1 MKIQPIK
8 LTLVLF
14 LHLSLNSFSQT
25 LPPGIANRNIHW
37 VQNHPMG
44 PQVIGN
50 GVDKPLQTEQEKSGE
65 DWWYDVRPIYEN
77 SVQVGYMVCGFASH
91 KNYYFDETNM
101 SPQGFLRSPS
111 TVSNPTHE
119 ACEHRVERDEYLSQ
133 YQQHIGRYDLNGNSI
148 WCKHVNNGG
157 PLMSLINTND
167 GGFIAIGE
175 TMAAYDMDN
184 VPLIYNPNG
193 LAGQQP
199 LTTYVDLTKPQTP
212 PNTLNYYEKGRIN
225 VVKFNSNGEVEWN
238 YIYGHVDLD
247 ISGTSQAL
255 ENNSVAIHNQKLYG
269 LDIDITNDANGYVIL
284 AISENAN
291 TQMQE
296 LLAIR
301 IDLNGI
307 VQTKAL
313 IGPPTAQGYQLW
325 ARAMDCEGGN
335 CYITGAMTG
344 QGFSNLP
351 NDNKT
356 LGFLL
361 KINDQNLS
369 VSSSWGT
376 PWSANNPIRYNPE
389 PTAVPPTSTILQDIV
404 VNPNGEIVC
413 GAIKKSSGCFY
424 SGENHG
430 IGTILKFNTSGTIV
444 NSNSFGPVRAYDMKI
459 GLTKLAS
466 QEYAIVSSKRSVD
479 ATNNELIPNLS
490 VAPYA
495 DILDDYN
502 SKVDYTCDEY
512 NMLIGT
518 WNTDTYIAKF
528 NENLS
533 LVWETQFDSDDKE
546 PVNHPG
552 DFKKQEC
559 MYRIAE
565 GADGS
570 LVAVGNSSHNVD
582 DFLFVKVFSDC
593 QSLLNYDIDNITPI
607 TTQTWSSDKTVIGKV
622 IIPSGQTLTISNCTI
637 EFADSKRV
645 NVDTKIVIEQG
656 GRLIINNSTL
666 TSIQSCEK
674 AMWDGIEVQGD
685 PTKNQITT
693 LNQGYLSITNNSII
707 SNARN
712 AVTTTA
718 RNDDNTVNWNKTGGG
733 IITATNSSF
742 VDNYASF
749 GFMKYTP
756 HNTSG
761 AVIND
766 ASSILKCSFTT
777 TTNFGDGGMTTKPY
791 AQIIMWDTKNIRI
804 QGNKFMNTRFN
815 VLANER
821 GIGILSVDAAF
832 VVKPAC
838 NGVITYPGGCDPN
851 NEVANEFHDL
861 YTGIA
866 ISNVNNSSFTIDK
879 TLFKNNLYGVR
890 VEGAQFGEIIRSNFV
905 IPNSFDLSETKYAFG
920 VYSDGASVVKIEE
933 NKFNGNYNGIGRNM
947 GVFIKNSDAGGA
959 GVSNY
964 LNDYTGLSIGT
975 QEAGNNLSLQI
986 DCNRFYKTSTISLVD
1001 IHVANGLIAVQ
1012 GVCNQP
1018 GNIPD
1023 PKLPHANEFYGIC
1036 DNSTYNQL
1044 RNTGTSVFEYNSYA
1058 LSDVGFDVGC
1068 MNGSINGQNCLPLI
1082 AYVRQKACASS
1093 ITSIGDGK
1101 LQKNQISTNKNLIST
1116 YKNKVDGGDSDA
1128 LIALINASTNPE
1140 ELKNQLFSISP
1151 YLSTQAQLAVINKSL
1166 PSEIKKQILEINAPF
1181 KENVRIGIINSTMS
1195 NSVKNQLM
1203 AIAYGESPLDIL
1215 EKTVHHY
1222 ENEQRLATNDLMKM
1236 YLDSNYVDSVSFA
1249 LKERNGIERS
1259 KLLITTLLQQNQSE
1273 VSRQLNIVAKYADS
1287 ISLRKPDEARELLL
1301 FHDFYSSLLSIVNRS
1316 GGYFNLTSEE
1326 LLMIKNIA
1334 SEDYSLSPMAS
1345 SILNFR
1351 DSKLPYVDGFE
1362 LDGTKMMV
1370 SGDDAD
1376 KWIPLEETISSI
1388 VIYPNPSTGW
1398 FEISFEDKNNEVK
1411 TIEVYNLEGKLLALK
1426 KSNEQTLVVDLSDL
1440 FSGIYVA
1447 KITAI
1452 QSGVESIYTERI
1464 VVAK

>member
-25 LPPGIANRNIHW
+25 LPPGIANRSIHW
-37 VQNHPMG
+37 PQHIPEDPQLKGMG
-44 PQVIGN
+44 VNMDGMSEMPQE
-50 GVDKPLQTEQEKSGE
+50 LTGE
-65 DWWYDVRPIYEN
+65 DWWYDVVPIIEGGTH
-77 SVQVGYMVCGFASH
+77 VGYMACGFTTF
-91 KNYYFDETNM
+91 KNRYIDESTM
-101 SPQGFLRSPS
+101 IPQGFSNETPSPTDPCDRR
-111 TVSNPTHE
+111 TVNG
-119 ACEHRVERDEYLSQ
+119 EYLSA
-133 YQQHIGRYDLNGNSI
+133 YCQHIGRYDLNGHPL
-148 WCKHVNNGG
+148 WCMPVNFGG
-157 PLMSLINTND
+157 PLLSLKQTAD
-167 GGFIAIGE
+167 GNFIAVGE
-175 TMAAYDMDN
+175 TNAAYKN
-184 VPLIYNPNG
+184 GNSIFVYNPINSSDPVITS
-193 LAGQQP
+193 L
-199 LTTYVDLTKPQTP
+199 VNP
-212 PNTLNYYEKGRIN
+212 PTIMGNLKYYNTSKLNA
-225 VVKFNSNGEVEWN
+225 VKFDGEGMIIWN
-238 YIYGHVDLD
+238 NIYG
-247 ISGTSQAL
+247 
-255 ENNSVAIHNQKLYG
+255 
-269 LDIDITNDANGYVIL
+269 IT
-284 AISENAN
+284 
-291 TQMQE
+291 
-296 LLAIR
+296 
-301 IDLNGI
+301 DLNGTISSNSVNFGKERTSGLDVDLLADGSGYMLMGMSEEKDLANNFVNAI
-307 VQTKAL
+307 VCFKIDLDGNL
-313 IGPPTAQGYQLW
+313 INKKKYLPANSNEITRP
-325 ARAMDCEGGN
+325 RAMDCSNGN
-335 CYITGAMTG
+335 CFIVGG
-344 QGFSNLP
+344 QTKQDFEPLIDGTRP
-351 NDNKT
+351 
-356 LGFLL
+356 GIML
-361 KINDQNLS
+361 KINESDLNLS
-369 VSSSWGT
+369 SDWGSSWGSGN
-376 PWSANNPIRYNPE
+376 PKIYSSGANSNDI
-389 PTAVPPTSTILQDIV
+389 IQDVEINSDGSIICTV
-404 VNPNGEIVC
+404 VKNSHGGYYSGVNYGT
-413 GAIKKSSGCFY
+413 GAIV
-424 SGENHG
+424 
-430 IGTILKFNTSGTIV
+430 KFNFLGIPIV
-444 NSNSFGPVRAYDMKI
+444 SQSFGEVRAFDLKI
-459 GLTKLAS
+459 GLTKLVND
-466 QEYAIVSSKRSVD
+466 EFAIVSSKR
-479 ATNNELIPNLS
+479 TGN
-490 VAPYA
+490 APDWNQPPYSTIMSDFFGQA
-495 DILDDYN
+495 HQTCFDYQMSNDIW
-502 SKVDYTCDEY
+502 K
-512 NMLIGT
+512 
-518 WNTDTYIAKF
+518 TDTYIAKF
-528 NENLS
+528 DQNLNMK
-533 LVWETQFDSDDKE
+533 WETQFDSDDKE

-986 DCNRFYKTSTISLVD
+986 DCNRFYKTSTVSIVD
-1001 IHVANGLIAVQ
+1001 IHVANGLLAVQ
-1012 GVCNQP
+1012 GDC
-1018 GNIPD
+1018 GNG
-1023 PKLPHANEFYGIC
+1023 LPLVPPTLPQANEFYGIC
-1036 DNSTYNQL
+1036 DNAIFNQL
-1044 RNTGTSVFEYNSYA
+1044 RNTSTSSFEYNSYP
-1058 LSDVGFDVGC
+1058 LSDVGFNVTC
-1068 MNGSINGQNCLPLI
+1068 MNGPINGQNCLPSI
-1082 AYVRQKACASS
+1082 SYIRQKACPSS
-1093 ITSIGDGK
+1093 IFSIDDWK

-1116 YKNKVDGGDSDA
+1116 YKNKLDGGDSDA
-1128 LIALINASTNPE
+1128 LLALINASTNPE
-1140 ELKNQLFSISP
+1140 ELKNQLSLISP
-1151 YLSTQAQLAVINKSL
+1151 YLSAQAQLAVINKSL
-1166 PSEIKKQILEINAPF
+1166 PSEITKQILEGNAPF

-1203 AIAYGESPLDIL
+1203 AIAYGESPIDQL
-1215 EKTVHHY
+1215 EKIKVHY
-1222 ENEQRLATNDLMKM
+1222 ENEQRLATNNLMKM
-1236 YLDSNYVDSVSFA
+1236 YLDSNYVDSLSFA

-1259 KLLITTLLQQNQSE
+1259 KLLIATLLQQNQSE
-1273 VSRQLNIVAKYADS
+1273 GSSQLKIVKDYADS
-1287 ISLRKPDEARELLL
+1287 IFSRKPDEARELLL

-1334 SEDYSLSPMAS
+1334 SEDNSLSPMAR

-1351 DSKLPYVDGFE
+1351 DSKLPYVDGFD
-1362 LDGTKMMV
+1362 LDGTKMIL
-1370 SGDDAD
+1370 SSEETE

-1388 VIYPNPSTGW
+1388 VVYPNPSTGW
-1398 FEISFEDKNNEVK
+1398 FEISFEDKNNDVK

-1440 FSGIYVA
+1440 FSGIYVV